1 MIVRPA
7 SETDIPA
14 LCRLMQSIQDL
25 HAEAHPEL
33 FRPTLDPAATASFF
47 ADVLAK
53 SSNLVLVAEVAGEAV
68 GYVWCHEHLPVAS
81 FYRQAAHTAYIN
93 HISVASE
100 HRGKGL
106 GKALVEEVVA
116 ILKERGATR
125 IGVDFWSFND
135 RARAFFT
142 GLGFAVQREVASREL

>member
-1 MIVRPA
+1 
-7 SETDIPA
+7 
-14 LCRLMQSIQDL
+14 MQHVQDV
-25 HAEAHPEL
+25 HAAAHPEI
-33 FRPTLDPAATASFF
+33 FRATLAPDSTAKFF

-53 SSNLVLVAEVAGEAV
+53 GSNLVLVADVAGEAV
-68 GYVWCHEHLPVAS
+68 GYVWCHEHLPVKS
-81 FYRQAAHTAYIN
+81 FYAQAAHAGYIN
-93 HISVASE
+93 HVSVAPE

-106 GKALVEEVVA
+106 GKALVDEIVA

-142 GLGFAVQREVASREL
+142 NLGFAVQREVASRDL